1 MNFQKIS
8 FFSFLICQIFLIEN
22 ITAQKLK
29 SIAHKHKNNKRP
41 KNIILMIG
49 DGMGTAQ
56 IYAGLTAKKD
66 NLNLKRCT
74 HIGFSQTNSADN
86 YVTDSA
92 AGATA
97 LSIGQKTYNGA
108 IGVDKNKVPQKTI
121 LETAES
127 KGLATGLVTTC
138 SITHAT
144 PASFIAHQPSRTL
157 DEDIAKDFLKTDVD
171 VLIGGGRHFFE
182 DRVDNI
188 NLFSIMKK
196 NNYQI
201 VDKMSDLDKINKGK
215 VVYLR
220 TDRDTIINK
229 KTMNTF
235 PKISEGRGE
244 YLSNAALKA
253 IEILNNN
260 DIKNKGFFLMI
271 EGSQIDWGGHA
282 NNSDYIVK
290 EMVDFDNCIG
300 KVLDFAEKD
309 GETLVIITADH
320 ETGGYALVGGNLE
333 KGEIV
338 GKFSTDHH
346 TGVMVPVFA
355 FGAGAEHFAGIYHN
369 IEIYKKM
376 MQLFKF

>member
-1 MNFQKIS
+1 MNLKKIS
-8 FFSFLICQIFLIEN
+8 LLSFLVCQIFLVEN
-22 ITAQKLK
+22 LAAQKLK
-29 SIAHKHKNNKRP
+29 SISSKHKNNKRP

-74 HIGFSQTNSADN
+74 HIGFSQTNSSDN

-97 LSIGQKTYNGA
+97 FSIGQKTYNGA
-108 IGVDKNKVPQKTI
+108 IGVDKDKKPQTTI
-121 LETAES
+121 LETAEK
-127 KGLATGLVTTC
+127 KGLATGLVATC

-144 PASFIAHQPSRTL
+144 PASFIAHQPSRAL

-171 VLIGGGRHFFE
+171 VLIGGGKHFFNKRK
-182 DRVDNI
+182 DSL
-188 NLFSIMKK
+188 NLLDVMKK

-201 VDKMSDLDKINKGK
+201 MNSFEDLQKVANGKVAYLIEDKDNPKMSK
-215 VVYLR
+215 
-220 TDRDTIINK
+220 
-229 KTMNTF
+229 F
-235 PKISEGRGE
+235 PKMSEGRGE
-244 YLSNAALKA
+244 YLSISALKA
-253 IEILNNN
+253 IEILKNN
-260 DIKNKGFFLMI
+260 DKKNKKGFFLMV

-282 NNSDYIVK
+282 NDSDYIIK

-320 ETGGYALVGGNLE
+320 ETGGYALVGGDLQ
-333 KGEIV
+333 KGEVV
-338 GKFSTDHH
+338 GKFSTDYH

-369 IEIYKKM
+369 VEIYKKM
-376 MQLFKF
+376 MFLFGF

>member
-8 FFSFLICQIFLIEN
+8 FFSFLICQIFLVEN
-22 ITAQKLK
+22 IFAQKLQ
-29 SIAHKHKNNKRP
+29 SISHKHKNNKCP

-56 IYAGLTAKKD
+56 IYSGLTAKKD

-74 HIGFSQTNSADN
+74 HIGFSQTNSSDN

-97 LSIGQKTYNGA
+97 FSIGQKTYNGA

-127 KGLATGLVTTC
+127 KGLTTGLVATC

-144 PASFIAHQPSRTL
+144 PASFIAHQPSRAL

-171 VLIGGGRHFFE
+171 VLIGGGRQFFE
-182 DRVDNI
+182 KRRDSL
-188 NLFSIMKK
+188 NLLAIMKK

-201 VDKMSDLDKINKGK
+201 ASLVEDLKNISSGK
-215 VVYLR
+215 VVCLR
-220 TDRDTIINK
+220 LDPDSAKMNK
-229 KTMNTF
+229 F
-235 PKISEGRGE
+235 PKMSEGRGE
-244 YLSNAALKA
+244 YLSTASLKA
-253 IEILNNN
+253 IEILKNN
-260 DIKNKGFFLMI
+260 DKKNKKGFFLMI

-282 NNSDYIVK
+282 NNSDYIIK

-333 KGEIV
+333 KGEVV
-338 GKFSTDHH
+338 GKFSTDYH

-369 IEIYKKM
+369 TEIYKKM
-376 MQLFKF
+376 MYLFRF

>member
-1 MNFQKIS
+1 MQFHKYFSNEFNLKNKMNFQKIS
-8 FFSFLICQIFLIEN
+8 FFSFLICQIFLVEN
-22 ITAQKLK
+22 ISAQKLQ
-29 SIAHKHKNNKRP
+29 SISHKHKNNKRP

-74 HIGFSQTNSADN
+74 HIGFSQTNSSDN

-127 KGLATGLVTTC
+127 KGLATGLVATC

-144 PASFIAHQPSRTL
+144 PASFIAHQPSRAL

-171 VLIGGGRHFFE
+171 VLVGGGKHFFE
-182 DRVDNI
+182 KRKDSV
-188 NLFSIMKK
+188 NLLLAMQK

-201 VDKMSDLDKINKGK
+201 VNSLNDLKKISKGK
-215 VVYLR
+215 VAYLIE
-220 TDRDTIINK
+220 DRDSLKISK
-229 KTMNTF
+229 F
-235 PKISEGRGE
+235 PKMSEGRGE
-244 YLSNAALKA
+244 YLSVASLKT

-282 NNSDYIVK
+282 NNSDYIIK
-290 EMVDFDNCIG
+290 EMVDFDN
-300 KVLDFAEKD
+300 
-309 GETLVIITADH
+309 
-320 ETGGYALVGGNLE
+320 
-333 KGEIV
+333 
-338 GKFSTDHH
+338 
-346 TGVMVPVFA
+346 
-355 FGAGAEHFAGIYHN
+355 
-369 IEIYKKM
+369 
-376 MQLFKF
+376 

>member
-8 FFSFLICQIFLIEN
+8 FLSFLICQIFLIEN

-74 HIGFSQTNSADN
+74 HIGFSQTNSSDS
-86 YVTDSA
+86 YITDSA

-121 LETAES
+121 LETVES
-127 KGLATGLVTTC
+127 KGLATGLVATC

-144 PASFIAHQPSRTL
+144 PASFIAHQPSRAL

-171 VLIGGGRHFFE
+171 VLIGGGRQFFE
-182 DRVDNI
+182 QRKDSL
-188 NLFSIMKK
+188 NLLIIMKK

-201 VDKMSDLDKINKGK
+201 VNSMNDLKKISKGK
-215 VVYLR
+215 VAYLI
-220 TDRDTIINK
+220 TDKDSLKISK
-229 KTMNTF
+229 F
-235 PKISEGRGE
+235 PKMSEGRGE
-244 YLSNAALKA
+244 YLSDAALKA

-260 DIKNKGFFLMI
+260 DVKNKGFFLMV

-282 NNSDYIVK
+282 NDSDYIVK

-333 KGEIV
+333 KGEVV
-338 GKFSTDHH
+338 GKFSTDYH

-376 MQLFKF
+376 MSLFRF